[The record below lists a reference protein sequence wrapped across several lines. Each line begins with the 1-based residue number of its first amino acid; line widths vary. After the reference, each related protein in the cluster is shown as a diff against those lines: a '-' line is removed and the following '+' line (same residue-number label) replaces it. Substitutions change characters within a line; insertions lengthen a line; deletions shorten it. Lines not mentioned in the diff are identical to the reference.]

1 MELNTAFKNKA
12 NKLEKKWANTPHK
25 YEGIQQADGYE
36 KGAADMLNAVEAIYE
51 TDLNIWEEKRAVA
64 IRNDDLSGEKR
75 ANAIILY
82 ITQKLSDL
90 QSIKPL

>member
-1 MELNTAFKNKA
+1 MELPIEFKNKA
-12 NKLEKKWANTPHK
+12 NALESKWANTPHK

-36 KGAADMLNAVEAIYE
+36 QGALDMLNAVEAIYE

-64 IRNDDLSGEKR
+64 IRNDDFSGEKR